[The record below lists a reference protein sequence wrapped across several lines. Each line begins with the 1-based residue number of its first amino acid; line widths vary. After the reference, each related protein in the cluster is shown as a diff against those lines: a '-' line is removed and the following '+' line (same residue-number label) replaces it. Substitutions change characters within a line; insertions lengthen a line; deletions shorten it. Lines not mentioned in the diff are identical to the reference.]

1 MLHYDTERLLKRIA
15 MLESQLREMDS
26 TLRRGITGNINR
38 SKTLSEEVKKEV
50 LDIIWERKKYE

>member
-26 TLRRGITGNINR
+26 TLRRGITSKVNL
-38 SKTLSEEVKKEV
+38 SKTLSEQNKKEV
-50 LDIIWERKKYE
+50 LDYVWNRK